1 MIDNSTILYIIVL
14 ILLLIFSAFFSG
26 TETAVMSINRYRLR
40 HKAQKG
46 DKKAKKILDMIK
58 NPDKFLALVLIGNN
72 LVNIAASSI
81 ATWLALHF
89 WGDYGIAIAT
99 FGLTLIVL
107 IFCEITPKT
116 IAALRPEFIAN
127 KASYIISFLMLIG
140 HPIVYVM
147 NVITKLIISTIG
159 IKKKKV
165 EESLTT
171 EELKSVLNAE
181 ENNKF
186 ISKSHKDL
194 LIGVLDLEKISV
206 DEIMVPRNEL
216 FAININDEWKDIQK
230 QITNTPHTRILFY
243 RNTLDDIIG
252 FIHTRD
258 ALRILTKDD
267 FSKENLLRAIEE
279 AYFIPENTNLLVQLQ
294 KFRRNKKRCGL
305 VIDEY
310 GDIQGLVTIDDILEE
325 IVGDFTTSIDVDIE
339 DEIIKQKDGS
349 FIIDGQTTI
358 RDLNKELNIDLDT
371 SGPVTLN
378 GVILEIIGD
387 NPKKNLTVNIG
398 DIVATII
405 ETDGIS
411 ISKAKLL
418 IKDLKKS

>member
-1 MIDNSTILYIIVL
+1 MSDTVLYL
-14 ILLLIFSAFFSG
+14 ILLFFLLIFSAFFSG

-46 DKKAKKILDMIK
+46 DKTSQKILDMIK
-58 NPDKFLALVLIGNN
+58 NPEKFLALVLIGNN

-81 ATWLALHF
+81 ATILS
-89 WGDYGIAIAT
+89 IKT
-99 FGLTLIVL
+99 FGLTFIVL

-116 IAALRPEFIAN
+116 IAALKPELIAN
-127 KASYIISFLMLIG
+127 KSSVVISFLMTICQPLIF
-140 HPIVYVM
+140 VM
-147 NVITKLIISTIG
+147 NTITKIIISIFG
-159 IKKKKV
+159 IKKKKSD
-165 EESLTT
+165 ESLTT
-171 EELKSVLNAE
+171 DELKSVLST
-181 ENNKF
+181 ENNTF
-186 ISKSHKDL
+186 ISKSHKEI

-216 FAININDEWKDIQK
+216 FAININDDWKDIQK
-230 QITNTPHTRILFY
+230 QITNTPHTRILLY
-243 RNTLDDIIG
+243 RNSIDDIIG

-258 ALRILTKDD
+258 ALRLLTKED
-267 FSKENLLRAIEE
+267 FSKENLLRTIEE

-325 IVGDFTTSIDVDIE
+325 IVGDFTTSIDVDLDE
-339 DEIIKQKDGS
+339 EIIKQKDGS

-358 RDLNKELNIDLDT
+358 RDLNKELDAELDT

-378 GVILEIIGD
+378 GIILETLGD
-387 NPKKNLTVNIG
+387 NPKKNVTVNLG
-398 DIVATII
+398 NFTATII

-411 ISKAKLL
+411 ISKVKLTP
-418 IKDLKKS
+418 KQKENEQDGGS